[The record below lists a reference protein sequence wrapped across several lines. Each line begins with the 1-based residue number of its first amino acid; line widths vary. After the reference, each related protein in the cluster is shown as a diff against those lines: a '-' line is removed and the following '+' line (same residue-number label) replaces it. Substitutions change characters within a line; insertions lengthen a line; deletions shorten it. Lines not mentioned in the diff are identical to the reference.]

1 MGSRFQKCK
10 SKRHLLIEQHN
21 TTVWRKKYLT
31 QIRNYITQNRNI
43 NIFLTKRTLTPITTS
58 ANVGNHHLNLKYAL
72 ILGKD
77 DVWRESFATSRFSH
91 GQKIRIRCE
100 RVPIARRP
108 PGRGRDRALRCGPG
122 PREGLRCG
130 PRWGAGGPPEP
141 VPGLGAHNKYMEDNY
156 KPSEKSKWLSET
168 EILDFDVNTISEKS
182 KSGYILDV
190 DLGYPSELHDYH
202 NDYPFCAETTPPP
215 GGFKAETYLR
225 VVACRGAPGAY
236 RFHTFNMVRDIF
248 ACRVV
253 TQSVLSWR
261 GLLATDCAR
270 AVVGVMA
277 RHGTTDKCVSIR
289 RVARGAN
296 I

>member
-1 MGSRFQKCK
+1 MPCTFPPTLDNLTDEEDQDDDALGDYNIGPTDITGTYEIHTDLHEEPENTQGKPSPLTSKKPRLPKKAPKCVSDWK
-10 SKRHLLIEQHN
+10 KEQPTYTHFP
-21 TTVWRKKYLT
+21 TSDETAM
-31 QIRNYITQNRNI
+31 TQNI
-43 NIFLTKRTLTPITTS
+43 
-58 ANVGNHHLNLKYAL
+58 
-72 ILGKD
+72 
-77 DVWRESFATSRFSH
+77 E
-91 GQKIRIRCE
+91 E
-100 RVPIARRP
+100 RV
-108 PGRGRDRALRCGPG
+108 
-122 PREGLRCG
+122 
-130 PRWGAGGPPEP
+130 GGKTLFE
-141 VPGLGAHNKYMEDNY
+141 
-156 KPSEKSKWLSET
+156 
-168 EILDFDVNTISEKS
+168 
-182 KSGYILDV
+182 
-190 DLGYPSELHDYH
+190 
-202 NDYPFCAETTPPP
+202 
-215 GGFKAETYLR
+215 AETYLR